1 MRPSFSFTRK
11 VKEEIVIKPYT
22 EERLRSLIA
31 AFIRINGVTKKEK
44 GQKQLIL
51 KTENAKI
58 AKFIFLT
65 VQKIYGLQVRFAYEK
80 MMKFKKRTIYKI
92 IFEQEVD
99 YLLSDLEVSFSENKI
114 AKNIVYN
121 DDMIGGYLA
130 GGFLASG
137 SVNSPTSS
145 NYHLEI
151 ALKQLKYA
159 RWFLKLIAKYKGG
172 AFSPKTIK
180 RRDKTIIYLKK
191 SDQIADF
198 LILMGATE
206 CALEFE
212 NIRIDREF
220 INIGNRLINLDKA
233 NYAKTTEAA
242 LKQLANIS
250 VIQEKLGLQFLANE
264 KLKLLCQLRLMHRD
278 ATLDELAR
286 HMSERLEKVVS
297 KSNVNHLFRELNV
310 LATRYKGEE
319 E

>member
-1 MRPSFSFTRK
+1 MRPTFSFTEK
-11 VKEEIVIKPYT
+11 VKEEIVTKPYT

-31 AFIRINGVTKKEK
+31 AFVRINGVTKKEK
-44 GQKQLIL
+44 GQKHLIL

-92 IFEQEVD
+92 IFEEEVD

-137 SVNSPTSS
+137 SVNSPASS

-151 ALKQLKYA
+151 ALNQQKYA
-159 RWFLKLIAKYKGG
+159 NWFLKLIAKYKGG
-172 AFSPKTIK
+172 TFTPKTIK
-180 RRDKTIIYLKK
+180 RREKSIIYLKK

-198 LILMGATE
+198 LILLGATE

-212 NIRIDREF
+212 NTRIDREF

-233 NYAKTTEAA
+233 NYTKTTEAA
-242 LKQLANIS
+242 QKQLANIK
-250 VIQEKLGLQFLANE
+250 VIEEKLGVNFLANQ
-264 KLKLLCQLRLMHRD
+264 KLKLLCQLRLLYHD
-278 ATLDELAR
+278 ATLDELANM
-286 HMSERLEKVVS
+286 MSEKLEKVVS
-297 KSNVNHLFRELNV
+297 KSNINHLFRELND
-310 LATRYKGEE
+310 LASRYSGEDK
-319 E
+319 

>member
-1 MRPSFSFTRK
+1 MRPTFSFTKK
-11 VKEEIVIKPYT
+11 VKEEIVVKPYT

-31 AFIRINGVTKKEK
+31 AFIRINGETKKEK

-65 VQKIYGLQVRFAYEK
+65 VQKIYGLQVRFEYEK
-80 MMKFKKRTIYKI
+80 MMKFKKRTIYRI
-92 IFEQEVD
+92 VFEEEVE

-137 SVNSPTSS
+137 AVNSPTSS

-151 ALKQLKYA
+151 ALKQQKYA
-159 RWFLKLIAKYKGG
+159 RWFFKLISKYKSG

-180 RRDKTIIYLKK
+180 RRDQTIIYLKK

-233 NYAKTTEAA
+233 NYTKTTLAA
-242 LKQLANIS
+242 AKQLANIA
-250 VIQEKLGLQFLANE
+250 IIDEKLGIDFLTNQ
-264 KLKLLCQLRLMHRD
+264 KLKRLCQLRLLHQD
-278 ATLDELAR
+278 ATLDELAAL
-286 HMSERLEKVVS
+286 MSQELDNFVS

-310 LATRYKGEE
+310 LANRYKGEDR
-319 E
+319 